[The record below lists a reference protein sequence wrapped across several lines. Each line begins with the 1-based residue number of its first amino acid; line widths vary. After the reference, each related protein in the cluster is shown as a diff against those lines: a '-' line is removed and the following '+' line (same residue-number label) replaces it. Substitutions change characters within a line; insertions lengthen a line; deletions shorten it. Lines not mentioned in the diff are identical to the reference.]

1 MTASVQRLPGVFPL
15 HENKDFLRESEWV
28 IFKLLCRS
36 LDSLAEDDA
45 ESLSAA
51 TGGQVS
57 VARCDELIRTI
68 RISQLQG
75 LGSWIARLLAESG
88 LDLNDVRNLPS
99 KEIIQRVNNKLGYP
113 LCNEATVRALADLQ
127 LRWKGASA
135 QEER

>member
-75 LGSWIARLLAESG
+75 FGSWIARLLAESG
-88 LDLNDVRNLPS
+88 LDLNDVRDLPS

-135 QEER
+135 QEEK

>member
-88 LDLNDVRNLPS
+88 LDLNDVRHLPS
-99 KEIIQRVNNKLGYP
+99 KEIIQRVNTKLGYP

>member
-99 KEIIQRVNNKLGYP
+99 KEIIQRVNTKLGYP